1 MFFSVWSLFRW
12 SRSCCNFGDVKTTKN
27 TTNKTCF
34 QVQACILYRYI
45 NSSTWI
51 SSSSVSEFSAAPIFS
66 RGIWHFRSLEH
77 EPSWTFNICLSFLFN
92 PLEFHWI
99 YLPPMSNSGQTKVY
113 EGCLFVTKHI
123 VILVVAV
130 GGCGVSEPNQTIRL
144 SNIIQTQLLWT
155 PLKVNSNSSPQRNW
169 VWKASF
175 CRQVS
180 EDPAWINRQHL
191 TWSTKFHHCGSF
203 SKINKFMLKFRIY
216 LPATFTQILRLVW

>member
-12 SRSCCNFGDVKTTKN
+12 SIDLVVTLGMWKQKTQIN
-27 TTNKTCF
+27 ETCF
-34 QVQACILYRYI
+34 QVQVCILYRYI

-51 SSSSVSEFSAAPIFS
+51 SSSSVSEFSAAPFS
-66 RGIWHFRSLEH
+66 AEVFDISAHWNMNLH
-77 EPSWTFNICLSFLFN
+77 EPSIFVCRSYSI
-92 PLEFHWI
+92 HWI
-99 YLPPMSNSGQTKVY
+99 YLPPSNSGQTKVY

-123 VILVVAV
+123 IILVVTV
-130 GGCGVSEPNQTIRL
+130 SRGVSEPNQSIRL
-144 SNIIQTQLLWT
+144 SNIIQKQLLRT
-155 PLKVNSNSSPQRNW
+155 TLKVNSNSSPQRNW

-203 SKINKFMLKFRIY
+203 SKINKFMLKSRIY
-216 LPATFTQILRLVW
+216 LQATFTQILRLVW